1 MVAGRHSLIKSVRS
15 ILLRL
20 PPTHL
25 NCPALHAC
33 TQDEA
38 QHQHQHLAWHNFS
51 PARHSHCLTF
61 RQHTQLAPSTW
72 MIVTLLFSWDMA
84 GMTAAWHVWAHRRE
98 IYKAGQRGRVEK
110 IRFRCEG
117 KCAQVT
123 YQTYLPP
130 YLPIFVDDGLG
141 DGLVFRN
148 AQLDGWPWSWQY
160 NLLTFRLP
168 KNLDGNLAMTWG
180 RTCSRILLVPRASSP
195 KSCSLSN
202 SIFIKLYSSKMK
214 WW

>member
-61 RQHTQLAPSTW
+61 RQHTQLAPSTR

-84 GMTAAWHVWAHRRE
+84 GMTAAWHVWAHRRG

-148 AQLDGWPWSWQY
+148 AQLDGWPWSWQSPH
-160 NLLTFRLP
+160 FSFAQ
-168 KNLDGNLAMTWG
+168 KFG
-180 RTCSRILLVPRASSP
+180 RKFSNDMRQNMFKDPFSPSGILSQIMFA
-195 KSCSLSN
+195 
-202 SIFIKLYSSKMK
+202 F
-214 WW
+214 